1 MNDLY
6 IQGVHIDWNKIP
18 VNSYLR
24 EIDAIKGLEELIFH
38 GIFLMGVPSLHI
50 LPLLSPHYKNSLL
63 SENIPILL
71 DGIPLQHV

>member
-24 EIDAIKGLEELIFH
+24 EIDAIKGLEELIF
-38 GIFLMGVPSLHI
+38 II
-50 LPLLSPHYKNSLL
+50 RLLFCWRKRKWKINLTGGTCSCLW
-63 SENIPILL
+63 
-71 DGIPLQHV
+71 V

>member
-38 GIFLMGVPSLHI
+38 NSITFFVGDTCMCQTRIPVYNRYTFSNFAWDSR
-50 LPLLSPHYKNSLL
+50 SPDYS
-63 SENIPILL
+63 I
-71 DGIPLQHV
+71 

>member
-38 GIFLMGVPSLHI
+38 TFLLIKKAGTGII
-50 LPLLSPHYKNSLL
+50 L
-63 SENIPILL
+63 
-71 DGIPLQHV
+71 V

>member
-38 GIFLMGVPSLHI
+38 NSITFFI
-50 LPLLSPHYKNSLL
+50 NKIEKNR
-63 SENIPILL
+63 
-71 DGIPLQHV
+71 

>member
-6 IQGVHIDWNKIP
+6 TGVHIDWNKIP

-38 GIFLMGVPSLHI
+38 
-50 LPLLSPHYKNSLL
+50 NSITFCWRKRKWKINLTGGTCSCL
-63 SENIPILL
+63 W
-71 DGIPLQHV
+71 V